1 MGRMISKNWLRL
13 LLIFLTAFGITLIG
27 GVAVKSLLHY
37 NSTNQNETP
46 AEDPPTS
53 SNDGIPEETIITPD
67 FIDLQPTVDNW
78 LATAPGNVGLMIY
91 DLDNNQVAAASNA
104 DRVFNTASVYKLF
117 FAYDGYREIDAGRDD
132 GTAVLVVTPDKGELS
147 VSACLDLIIRESYN
161 GCADPLRAD
170 PERYARAEALVT
182 DLGLT
187 HTSSAGL
194 YSSAA
199 DLTELMKL
207 YWQHPDL
214 SAESW
219 AAIQDSMLNQPAT
232 TYNWR
237 QGLPSGFR
245 TAEVYDKVGWNY
257 TGSYWSIYNDVAFLV
272 FPEQNRHYIMVV
284 LTENFPTYTSITN
297 LGTMIETIILANNTT
312 DNSATE
318 GDTPTSN
325 LE

>member
-1 MGRMISKNWLRL
+1 MGRIISKNWLRL
-13 LLIFLTAFGITLIG
+13 LLIFFTAFCLTLVG
-27 GVAVKSLLHY
+27 GVVFKTIIHNASEDSL
-37 NSTNQNETP
+37 NSDNNESNQDETP
-46 AEDPPTS
+46 PAEEEPT
-53 SNDGIPEETIITPD
+53 IPE
-67 FIDLQPTVDNW
+67 FIDLQPVVDEW

-91 DLDNNQVAAASNA
+91 DLDNDQVAAASDA
-104 DRVFNTASVYKLF
+104 ERVFNTASVYKLF

-132 GTAVLVVTPDKGELS
+132 GTAVLAITPDKGQLS

-170 PERYARAEALVT
+170 SKRFARAEALAAE
-182 DLGLT
+182 LQLK

-194 YSSAA
+194 YSTAA

-237 QGLPSGFR
+237 QGLPAGFT
-245 TAEVYDKVGWNY
+245 TAEVYNKVGWNY

-272 FPEQNRHYIMVV
+272 FPEQDRHYIMVV
-284 LTENFPTYTSITN
+284 LTENFPTYAPITA
-297 LGTMIETIILANNTT
+297 LGTIVENAILTQ
-312 DNSATE
+312 
-318 GDTPTSN
+318 
-325 LE
+325 

>member
-13 LLIFLTAFGITLIG
+13 LLIFFTAFCLTLVG
-27 GVAVKSLLHY
+27 GVVIKTLLH
-37 NSTNQNETP
+37 NNVNEENAASSDTKP
-46 AEDPPTS
+46 SPDEVPPVEIEPTV
-53 SNDGIPEETIITPD
+53 PE
-67 FIDLQPTVDNW
+67 FIDLQPVVDEW

-104 DRVFNTASVYKLF
+104 NRVFNTASVYKLF
-117 FAYDGYREIDAGRDD
+117 FAYDGYREIDAGRDV
-132 GTAVLVVTPDKGELS
+132 GTAVLITTPDKGQLT

-170 PERYARAEALVT
+170 PERFARAEALAAELQ
-182 DLGLT
+182 LG

-207 YWQHPDL
+207 YWRHPDL

-219 AAIQDSMLNQPAT
+219 AAIQDSMLNQPKT

-237 QGLPSGFR
+237 QGLPSGFSV
-245 TAEVYDKVGWNY
+245 AEVYDKVGWNY

-284 LTENFPTYTSITN
+284 LTENFPTYAPLVA
-297 LGTMIETIILANNTT
+297 LGTIIENAIISENML
-312 DNSATE
+312 
-318 GDTPTSN
+318 
-325 LE
+325 